1 MAASLANVSRR
12 LAVLERDETS
22 DRPDVPK
29 SNPVEFAH
37 AVGLQCLD
45 DWQEDLLRSDAP
57 LVLLNVSRQAG
68 KSSMAALIGL
78 HRALQCPGS
87 LVLILAP
94 SERQAKETFAKVTA
108 FYSKLSR
115 PVGADSDRKLGMEL
129 SNGSRI
135 EALPGS
141 ERTIRGFSGVDLL
154 IVDEAARVDDGLY
167 YAVRPMIAVSGG
179 RLMLLS
185 TPYGKRGVFYEEWSG
200 GQEWERY
207 EVPASQC
214 PRIPPAFLEAER
226 RSMPEWWY
234 AQEYGCEFRETED
247 QLFTH
252 EMIEGARDNAIE
264 EYRFE
269 GDETLWETA

>member
-1 MAASLANVSRR
+1 MNAATLLKEARR
-12 LAVLERDETS
+12 LRRRDGEPAPLS
-22 DRPDVPK
+22 HD
-29 SNPVEFAH
+29 PVEFARG
-37 AVGLQCLD
+37 VGLSDLD
-45 DWQEDLLRSDAP
+45 HWQQRLLRSEAP

-78 HRALQCPGS
+78 HRALLYPGS

-94 SERQAKETFAKVTA
+94 AERQAKETFSKVTT
-108 FYSKLSR
+108 FYGKLSR

-129 SNGSRI
+129 ANGSRI

-154 IVDEAARVDDGLY
+154 IVDEAARVDDALY
-167 YAVRPMIAVSGG
+167 YAVRPMLAVSGG
-179 RLMLLS
+179 VLMMLS
-185 TPYGKRGVFYEEWSG
+185 TPYGRRGVFFEEWTG
-200 GQEWERY
+200 GEGWERY
-207 EVPASQC
+207 EVPAAEC

-226 RSMPEWWY
+226 KSMPEWWY

-252 EMIEGARDNAIE
+252 EMIEGARDDEIE

-269 GDETLWETA
+269 GDEDLWNTA